1 MAGIYIHIPFC
12 KQQCSYCDFH
22 FSTTFEAY
30 RERMVAALC
39 NELTMRASE
48 LNNAVFE
55 TVYFGGGT
63 PSLLSISE
71 LKKLVESCREQYN
84 VSDFPEI
91 TLECNPDDCTPENL
105 ENWKSAGVNRL
116 SIGLQALQADQLDW
130 MNRTH
135 SAHEGINAIEDAI
148 AVGFE
153 NISVDLMYGLPDLTN
168 EEWKSNISRIAQLDV
183 QHISAY
189 CLTIEEKTPLAA
201 WIKKGKLRESSN
213 QTQSEQF
220 LILVETLQE
229 LGFEQYEISNF
240 ARKEC
245 YSKHNT
251 SYWLGIPYVGIGPS
265 AHGYNKQERYWNKPN
280 NQAYMKAIEAG
291 LFLEERET
299 LSDYDRFNEL
309 LMIGLRTKWG
319 VSKSDLENCLS
330 LDEVWINTKNEF
342 LNSGEMIE
350 TTTHLVLSV
359 AGRLRADAI
368 ASNLFKLSN

>member
-30 RERMVAALC
+30 RERMVTALC
-39 NELTMRASE
+39 TELTMRASE
-48 LNNAVFE
+48 WSNAVFE
-55 TVYFGGGT
+55 TIYFGGGT
-63 PSLLSISE
+63 PSLLNIFE
-71 LKKLVESCREQYN
+71 LKELVERCREVYK
-84 VSDFPEI
+84 VSEFSEI

-105 ENWKSAGVNRL
+105 ENWKTAGVNRL

-135 SAHEGINAIEDAI
+135 SAHEGIRAIEQAI
-148 AVGFE
+148 AAGFE
-153 NISVDLMYGLPDLTN
+153 NISVDLMYGLPNLTN
-168 EEWKSNISRIAQLDV
+168 REWKSSISQIAQLNV

-201 WIKKGKLRESSN
+201 WVKNGKLRESSN

-220 LILVETLQE
+220 LILVETLRE
-229 LGFEQYEISNF
+229 FGFEQYEISNF
-240 ARKEC
+240 ARKEH

-265 AHGYNKQERYWNKPN
+265 AHGYNKQERYWNKSS
-280 NQAYMKAIEAG
+280 NQAYMKAIESG
-291 LFLEERET
+291 LFLEEHET
-299 LSDYDRFNEL
+299 LSKYDRFNEL

-319 VSKSDLENCLS
+319 VSKVDLENCLR
-330 LDEVWINTKNEF
+330 LDEEWTELKNEF
-342 LNSGEMIE
+342 VASGEMIE
-350 TTTHLVLSV
+350 TNTHLVLSI
-359 AGRLRADAI
+359 AGRLRADSI
-368 ASNLFKLSN
+368 ASDLFKLSN